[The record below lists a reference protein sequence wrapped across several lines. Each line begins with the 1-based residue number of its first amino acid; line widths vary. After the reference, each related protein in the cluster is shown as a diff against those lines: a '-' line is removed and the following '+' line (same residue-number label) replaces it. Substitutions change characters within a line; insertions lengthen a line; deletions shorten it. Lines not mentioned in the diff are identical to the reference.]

1 MRFDEFESKRDL
13 RSDVKRTT
21 RNGSNV
27 VEILRGGVAEQWFRS
42 RGTLNIGHWSLW
54 MSESEV
60 VIRLTVPEAVVL
72 DGLLRRFSDTDRLTI
87 EDQAEQRA
95 LWNLQCLFERE
106 GDPSWPSLETARSAL
121 RDQNED

>member
-1 MRFDEFESKRDL
+1 
-13 RSDVKRTT
+13 
-21 RNGSNV
+21 
-27 VEILRGGVAEQWFRS
+27 
-42 RGTLNIGHWSLW
+42 

-72 DGLLRRFSDTDRLTI
+72 DGLLRRYSDTDRLTV

-95 LWNLQCLFERE
+95 LWNLQCLFERD

-121 RDQNED
+121 RDQTED